1 MLSDCLILIAFS
13 SFILMGVCYGIQWLV
28 KENILGLEIFAHIF
42 AHIFLGVAIISSSFG
57 IVEKEFALKSSSSS
71 YYYDML
77 EQKTFIE
84 KQMKVHKEEIE
95 VLHSGEVDGVVF
107 ESKNEMINLN
117 NTIKQY
123 NRTILRHQE
132 YKDNYWH
139 SERYNEAVSNLNT
152 FEEIF

>member
-1 MLSDCLILIAFS
+1 MLSNYLMLIALS
-13 SFILMGVCYGIQWLV
+13 SFVLLSVCYGIQWLV
-28 KENILGLEIFAHIF
+28 KEEILGLQILGY
-42 AHIFLGVAIISSSFG
+42 IFLGLALISALFG
-57 IVEKEFALKSSSSS
+57 IVEKEIALQSSSSN

-84 KQMKVHKEEIE
+84 KQMKAHKEEIE

-107 ESKNEMINLN
+107 ESKNEMVNLN
-117 NTIKQY
+117 NTIKRY
-123 NRTILRHQE
+123 NHIILKHQE

-139 SERYNEAVSNLNT
+139 SERYNEAVAKLNL

>member
-1 MLSDCLILIAFS
+1 MLSSCLMLIALGA
-13 SFILMGVCYGIQWLV
+13 FILMGVCYSIQWLV
-28 KENILGLEIFAHIF
+28 KEEILGLQILAY
-42 AHIFLGVAIISSSFG
+42 IFLGLTLISGLFG
-57 IVEKEFALKSSSSS
+57 IVEKEIASQSSSSN

-84 KQMKVHKEEIE
+84 KQMKAHKEEIE

-107 ESKNEMINLN
+107 ESKNEMVNLN
-117 NTIKQY
+117 NTIKRY
-123 NRTILRHQE
+123 NRIIQRHWE

-139 SERYNEAVSNLNT
+139 SERYNEAVAKLNL

>member
-1 MLSDCLILIAFS
+1 MLIAFVA
-13 SFILMGVCYGIQWLV
+13 FILIGVCYGIQWLV
-28 KENILGLEIFAHIF
+28 KEEILGLEILAYIF
-42 AHIFLGVAIISSSFG
+42 CGLALISGLFG
-57 IVEKEFALKSSSSS
+57 IVEKEVALKTSSSN

-84 KQMKVHKEEIE
+84 KQMKGHKEEIE

-107 ESKNEMINLN
+107 ESKNEMVNLN
-117 NTIKQY
+117 NTIKKY
-123 NRTILRHQE
+123 NRVIRLHQE

-139 SERYNEAVSNLNT
+139 NERYNEAVANLNT

>member
-1 MLSDCLILIAFS
+1 MLSSCLMLIAFMA
-13 SFILMGVCYGIQWLV
+13 FILIGVCYGIQWLV
-28 KENILGLEIFAHIF
+28 KEEILGLQILGY
-42 AHIFLGVAIISSSFG
+42 IFLGLALISGLFG
-57 IVEKEFALKSSSSS
+57 IVEKEIALQTSSSN

-84 KQMKVHKEEIE
+84 KQMKAHEEEIE

-117 NTIKQY
+117 NTIKEY

-139 SERYNEAVSNLNT
+139 SERYNEAVANLNT